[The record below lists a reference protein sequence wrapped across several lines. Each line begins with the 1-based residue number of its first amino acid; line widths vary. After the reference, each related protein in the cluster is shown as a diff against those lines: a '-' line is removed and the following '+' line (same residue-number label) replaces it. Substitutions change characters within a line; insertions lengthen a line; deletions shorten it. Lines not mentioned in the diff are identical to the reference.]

1 MYATVSKQRRG
12 IPHSAHSPPAPSPP
26 APSPSPHGL
35 VNGRYAASIDSGI
48 ASSNS
53 AGHAPVSPPTSDSS
67 SRASG
72 ESRGTAPVAAAAARP
87 GAASALTSTGGTPR
101 VDARQLDELL
111 AGMLL
116 DIENIPDLRPCQ
128 TPAPDI
134 DSIKCPDFSSISG
147 KGRLSSATSSTRLN
161 NNGEHHIHHHH
172 YHQVQHV
179 HSHPSSYAVAPPPPR
194 LSPPL
199 NGYSGSTTQDSL
211 LDTSLSTTIDEVPY
225 HARTDS
231 KPFSY
236 GAVTS
241 SPLLNRHRSPSEGI
255 IDSIAQPPSPSMHR
269 RNSREQLAASRAGLE
284 SPRLV
289 RRMSGSV
296 GGSQSIDISNGRR
309 SPSAER
315 RPSTNGRRS
324 PSMERRSSIGRRS
337 PSPSPSPEPGS
348 RGGTLRRERAQ
359 TLTNKIMH
367 GEPLSKSQMT
377 RSASRLD
384 DSPDGAFY
392 YEGGGLR

>member
-1 MYATVSKQRRG
+1 MPNIFFLSPTGVCGGGVNYTLGPLDGSLYATVSKQRRLTQ
-12 IPHSAHSPPAPSPP
+12 HSSHSPP

-87 GAASALTSTGGTPR
+87 GAASAVSSSGGTTR

-116 DIENIPDLRPCQ
+116 DIENIPDLRPSQ

-134 DSIKCPDFSSISG
+134 DSIRCPDFSDLTHKSRIPSM
-147 KGRLSSATSSTRLN
+147 TSRGHLDN
-161 NNGEHHIHHHH
+161 HYHHYHHHH
-172 YHQVQHV
+172 QMHQHQHHHLPQQQYGV
-179 HSHPSSYAVAPPPPR
+179 PPPPH
-194 LSPPL
+194 SPV
-199 NGYSGSTTQDSL
+199 NGHHTSGSTTQDSIM
-211 LDTSLSTTIDEVPY
+211 DTSLSTTVDEVPY
-225 HARTDS
+225 HARQDS

-241 SPLLNRHRSPSEGI
+241 SPLLGRHRNHSEGPMDI
-255 IDSIAQPPSPSMHR
+255 PAQPPSPSMHR
-269 RNSREQLAASRAGLE
+269 RNSRETLSTSRAGLE

-289 RRMSGSV
+289 RRMSGNV
-296 GGSQSIDISNGRR
+296 GNGISGSPGVDS
-309 SPSAER
+309 
-315 RPSTNGRRS
+315 
-324 PSMERRSSIGRRS
+324 GRRS

-348 RGGTLRRERAQ
+348 RGGTLRRERAH
-359 TLTNKIMH
+359 TLTNRIMNRDPSPP
-367 GEPLSKSQMT
+367 PLSRSQMT

-384 DSPDGAFY
+384 DSPDGSFY
-392 YEGGGLR
+392 HETLR